1 MTSISGSTR
10 LPSTSRSSA
19 DPSPDSGRSTCV
31 GSGDLAVLVKEES
44 DPVGPQVES
53 DSLHSVRYH
62 LGLEPVISCATD
74 GLITVKADEGH
85 GEGVA
90 LGLTRNGAGLRT
102 GAVFSRTH
110 QPIMSLP
117 GGAMCGCLEPQPLV
131 RHDRQT
137 CMVNEVASIERRWV
151 VVLMA
156 VGLMIS
162 FTACGGETSIAAS
175 PSDEAAGDPSMSMTA
190 SPPDED
196 APTYAGCQ
204 DLSKVFDSRDENQ
217 LSYLPEEHWLI
228 VSPSRGVYK
237 IDLVNDTRC
246 IETNPALAKL

>member
-1 MTSISGSTR
+1 
-10 LPSTSRSSA
+10 
-19 DPSPDSGRSTCV
+19 
-31 GSGDLAVLVKEES
+31 
-44 DPVGPQVES
+44 
-53 DSLHSVRYH
+53 
-62 LGLEPVISCATD
+62 
-74 GLITVKADEGH
+74 
-85 GEGVA
+85 
-90 LGLTRNGAGLRT
+90 
-102 GAVFSRTH
+102 
-110 QPIMSLP
+110 
-117 GGAMCGCLEPQPLV
+117 
-131 RHDRQT
+131 
-137 CMVNEVASIERRWV
+137 MVNEVASIERRWV
-151 VVLMA
+151 VVVMA

-237 IDLVNDTRC
+237 IDLVNDTGC
-246 IETNPALAKL
+246 IEANPALAKSVAQFQSQQRYEQRSECRATLHQLKTGDFAAGEKAIDPEALHQYAVSICQPLGIAVPGR